1 MDMQMLAANAD
12 VALAGN
18 SGGEAMRNET
28 AQTETERNEADR
40 YEASRAEGDVQRIF
54 GYPGGCI
61 QSSPM
66 RLGLVQIDIHSRTTS
81 IQLNPQLVKSIYT
94 LDNPNPLPGLDA
106 IYILL
111 GVLYLKSSFRSTLD
125 FRP

>member
-1 MDMQMLAANAD
+1 MDMEMLATNAD
-12 VALAGN
+12 AALAGN
-18 SGGEAMRNET
+18 SGSEAVRNEA
-28 AQTETERNEADR
+28 AQTERNEADR

-66 RLGLVQIDIHSRTTS
+66 RLGLVQIDIHVRTTS